1 MDDFKYDA
9 PAEIF
14 ISRRF
19 AKSPQTQYRRF
30 PTAAEAVR
38 FLVEELPVTALSG
51 ALMEVNEVR
60 FDGTEAHRLY
70 ASPDYPLPR
79 QLKPAAPVIAVK
91 DASAAAQKGQYTR
104 VFLANMFGLTIKQ
117 AARILDLSGGSRDV
131 AAELARKMR
140 FT

>member
-1 MDDFKYDA
+1 MDAFRYDA

-38 FLVEELPVTALSG
+38 FLVEELPAASLSG
-51 ALMEVNEVR
+51 ALMEVDEVR
-60 FDGTEAHRLY
+60 FDGPEAHRLY
-70 ASPDYPLPR
+70 ASKSYPLPR
-79 QLKPAAPVIAVK
+79 QAERETPVITVNEGPAAAPKA
-91 DASAAAQKGQYTR
+91 QYTR
-104 VFLANMFGLTIKQ
+104 TFLANMFGLTLKQ
-117 AARILDLSGGSRDV
+117 AAGILELSGGSRDV
-131 AAELARKMR
+131 AAEMARKMR